1 MSSSQ
6 SLFAPGVEGPCRMCG
21 GTKSRLATTLFVSID
36 RSIAIQNVDPGAGV
50 VARGTWSWLH
60 PLLYNLS

>member
-1 MSSSQ
+1 
-6 SLFAPGVEGPCRMCG
+6 MCG

-50 VARGTWSWLH
+50 VARGTWSWVH